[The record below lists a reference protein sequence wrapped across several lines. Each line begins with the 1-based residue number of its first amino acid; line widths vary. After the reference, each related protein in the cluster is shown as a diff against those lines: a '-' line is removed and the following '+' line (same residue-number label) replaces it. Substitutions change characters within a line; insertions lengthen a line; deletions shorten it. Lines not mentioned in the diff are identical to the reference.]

1 MIRKLVTGDCIKG
14 VTMDEEE
21 FRKFLKRGGKSHN
34 TLTKY
39 VTCVK
44 EFEHYLEQHKGNP
57 LNEAHPEDLENFVSL
72 IEKEPKS
79 SAKTH
84 LLGIAYYYKHVA
96 NEEMHHTAQILRDQ
110 RIKRTPFAL
119 KDFQG
124 INPEYVE
131 KLASSGIRNINQM
144 LDAGKTHKDRQE
156 FSQKTGIPLVSIL
169 EFVKLSDLARIP
181 GVKSIRARLYHD
193 AGIDTVEKIA
203 ELTPEELQLQVTD
216 YIERTG
222 FNGTA
227 TLPAEAQYTVKKAK
241 ELPKIVEY

>member
-1 MIRKLVTGDCIKG
+1 
-14 VTMDEEE
+14 MDEEE
-21 FRKFLKRGGKSHN
+21 FRKSLKRGGKSRN

-39 VTCVK
+39 ITCVK
-44 EFEHYLEQHKGNP
+44 EFEHYLEQHKGAP
-57 LNEAHPEDLENFVSL
+57 LGEAQPEDLENFVSS
-72 IEKEPKS
+72 IETTES

-84 LLGIAYYYKHVA
+84 LLSIAYYYKHVS

-124 INPEYVE
+124 INPEYVR

-144 LDAGKTHKDRQE
+144 LKAGKTHKDRQE
-156 FSQKTGIPLVSIL
+156 LLQKTGIPLVSIL

-203 ELTPEELQLQVTD
+203 ELTPEELQSRIAE

-222 FNGTA
+222 FNGIA
-227 TLPAEAQYTVKKAK
+227 TLPAEARHTVETAKK
-241 ELPKIVEY
+241 LPKIVEY

>member
-1 MIRKLVTGDCIKG
+1 MIRKLVTGECIKG
-14 VTMDEEE
+14 VTVDEEE

-39 VTCVK
+39 ITCVK

-72 IEKEPKS
+72 IETTKS

-84 LLGIAYYYKHVA
+84 LLSIAYYYKHVS
-96 NEEMHHTAQILRDQ
+96 NEEMHHTAHILRDQ

-124 INPEYVE
+124 INPEYVK

-144 LDAGKTHKDRQE
+144 LKAGKTQKDRQE
-156 FSQKTGIPLVSIL
+156 LSQETGIPQVSIL

-203 ELTPEELQLQVTD
+203 ELTPEELRLRVTE

-227 TLPAEAQYTVKKAK
+227 TLPAEAHYTVKKAK